1 MYIANQ
7 LMQCSLSD
15 QCSKFKSQV
24 IKNKR
29 NKKLHTFYK
38 DTEIYMLFKKDNNI
52 IKTMISKQ
60 EYLQKQ
66 SQIKKDV
73 LVEYSLYFL
82 ALLIISIFF
91 ALYALRPLKKALEL
105 NDEFVKD
112 ILHDFNTP
120 LATLNINY
128 KILKREFG
136 INEALQR
143 SDDAIKN
150 ILSLQKNL
158 HFFLDQ
164 SKLKNDT
171 INLQEIMKSRV
182 NYFKTLFATLKFDIQ
197 VDNVKIFTNQ
207 NAFLRVVDNL
217 ISNAGQYNT
226 DGGFIK
232 ISLNEG
238 VLIIKDNGKG
248 IKNPKKIFERYYK
261 ESDTGTGIGLHVV
274 KKLCDELNILITLK
288 TIPNKGSTFFL
299 DLNKI
304 ILPR

>member
-1 MYIANQ
+1 MYVANQ
-7 LMQCSLSD
+7 LMQCNLND
-15 QCSKFKSQV
+15 RCTKFKSK
-24 IKNKR
+24 IFKNKED
-29 NKKLHTFYK
+29 KKLHTFYK
-38 DTEIYMLFKKDNNI
+38 DKEIYMLFEKGDDVV
-52 IKTMISKQ
+52 KTMISKQ

-66 SQIKKDV
+66 SQIRKDV
-73 LVEYSLYFL
+73 VIEYSLYFL
-82 ALLIISIFF
+82 ALLAISIFF
-91 ALYALRPLKKALEL
+91 ALYALKPLKKALKL

-120 LATLNINY
+120 LAALNINY

-136 INEALQR
+136 VNEALQR

-171 INLQEIMKSRV
+171 INLQEIVRSRV
-182 NYFKTLFATLKFDIQ
+182 NYFKTLFPTLKFDIQ
-197 VDNVKIFTNQ
+197 VNSVKIFTNQ
-207 NAFLRVVDNL
+207 NAFLRVIDNL
-217 ISNAGQYNT
+217 VSNAGQYNT
-226 DGGFIK
+226 DDGFIK
-232 ISLNEG
+232 ISLNESI
-238 VLIIKDNGKG
+238 LTIKDSGKG

-288 TIPNKGSTFFL
+288 TTPNKGSTFFL
-299 DLNKI
+299 DLSKI
-304 ILPR
+304 ILPK